1 MHDCGWLWRLV
12 QPCQPLSEGHIW
24 AGRWSEDHDP
34 GERRHMGR
42 HPYRTGPQGLLSV
55 GPATCQSS
63 EQPHSRELKSGFDWP
78 MLQVRNLDSEVR
90 WLPKVTTERIRTP
103 LKPKPPGP
111 GAQTINMLYV
121 QQVQWS
127 KGQKSVMSWRAMSNT
142 KEGPSVQPHK
152 IGIGREISQEKPGI
166 CVFMWNCPI
175 FQLW

>member
-34 GERRHMGR
+34 GDRRHMGR

-166 CVFMWNCPI
+166 CVFTWNCPI

>member
-34 GERRHMGR
+34 GDRRHMGR

-127 KGQKSVMSWRAMSNT
+127 KGQKSVMSWRAMSNA
-142 KEGPSVQPHK
+142 KEGPPFSPTK
-152 IGIGREISQEKPGI
+152 SE
-166 CVFMWNCPI
+166 
-175 FQLW
+175 